1 MLIRHCALCNKEIQ
15 VSLPYDNSYVYYKT
29 KRKWYHADCFTAIAT
44 DRILNGGWFGKTK
57 DFVLQEVSKD
67 NIVKLF
73 NKHYNVNVPQSVFVK
88 LDSIYKGT
96 YKGIAQPIPPHELLD
111 ILERKMDY
119 LDRNA
124 IKKNLEGISRVNYD
138 LGVAVGS
145 YQSYKE
151 WRAGLEAEKALAEQ
165 EARSRQSYSYKLKGY
180 VPPNE
185 SEKENMFIFDDEE

>member
-1 MLIRHCALCNKEIQ
+1 MLIRHCALCGKEIQ

-29 KRKWYHADCFTAIAT
+29 KHKWYHADCFTVVAT
-44 DRILNGGWFGKTK
+44 DRVLKGNWFEKTK

-73 NKHYNVNVPQSVFVK
+73 NKHYNINVLQPTFVK
-88 LDSIYKGT
+88 LDQIYKGT

-119 LDRNA
+119 LDKNA
-124 IKKNLEGISRVNYD
+124 IKRNLEGINRVNYD
-138 LGVAVGS
+138 LAVAVGS

-151 WRAGLEAEKALAEQ
+151 WMAKLEAEQAEAEQ
-165 EARSRQSYSYKLKGY
+165 VAKERQGHSYKLRGY
-180 VPPNE
+180 IPPATTVDDE
-185 SEKENMFIFDDEE
+185 IIDFDDD

>member
-29 KRKWYHADCFTAIAT
+29 KRKWYHADCFTAVAT

-57 DFVLQEVSKD
+57 DYVLQEVSKD

-73 NKHYNVNVPQSVFVK
+73 NKHYNVSVPNSVFVK

-124 IKKNLEGISRVNYD
+124 IKRNLEGINRVNYD
-138 LGVAVGS
+138 LAVAVGS

-165 EARSRQSYSYKLKGY
+165 EVRKRQSYSYKLKGY

-185 SEKENMFIFDDEE
+185 PEKENMFIFDDEE